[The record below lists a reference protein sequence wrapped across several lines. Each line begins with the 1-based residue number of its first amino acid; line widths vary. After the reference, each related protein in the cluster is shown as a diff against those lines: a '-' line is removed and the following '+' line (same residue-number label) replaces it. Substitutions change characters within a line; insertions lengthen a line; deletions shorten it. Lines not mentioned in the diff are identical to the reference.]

1 MRYDMKPQGVC
12 ARQISFDLDGDVVT
26 NVVFTNGCNG
36 NLKAIGKL
44 VNGMTVEQIEGYLPW
59 EGEPAP
65 MTTGAINH
73 WAFDTPDIEAAFE
86 NAKELGLK
94 FKDTEIQHIDS
105 FWEHGIRFFNV
116 YGPNGE
122 TIEFC
127 QIV

>member
-1 MRYDMKPQGVC
+1 MRSLASSTT
-12 ARQISFDLDGDVVT
+12 ARTAAPSCVT
-26 NVVFTNGCNG
+26 AT
-36 NLKAIGKL
+36 
-44 VNGMTVEQIEGYLPW
+44 W
-59 EGEPAP
+59 EGDPAP
-65 MTTGAINH
+65 LTTGAINH